1 MSRTRSFAISVL
13 VAGSLGLAAAAAF
26 GQYGGHGPG
35 YGMGH
40 GMGRGMG
47 RGHGMGHGPGHKG
60 NPVRHRIIRHG
71 DGVPAPYDGIRN
83 PLKATKA
90 NIDIGAKLYAE
101 HCASCH
107 GKTGEGDGEGGKEL
121 NPKPANLAFI
131 MDRWIATDDFLMWS
145 IAEGGEKLKTDM
157 PSFKDAL
164 TAEERWQIIHYMQ
177 ERL

>member
-1 MSRTRSFAISVL
+1 MARW
-13 VAGSLGLAAAAAF
+13 
-26 GQYGGHGPG
+26 
-35 YGMGH
+35 MGH
-40 GMGRGMG
+40 GA
-47 RGHGMGHGPGHKG
+47 GHHG

-71 DGVPAPYDGIRN
+71 NGVPDPYAEKRN

-90 NIDIGAKLYAE
+90 NVDAGAKLYVE

-107 GKTGEGDGEGGKEL
+107 GTNGEGDGSGGKDL

-157 PSFKDAL
+157 PAFKDVL
-164 TAEERWQIIHYMQ
+164 TENERWQIIRYMTDAF
-177 ERL
+177 